1 MKFVRTK
8 YHHPPALEA
17 FMCMLSVLLLLIAY
31 TSHLGYLPLNTD
43 TDEARRAL
51 VTAEMMISGDYLTP
65 TINGQ
70 LYLNKPP
77 LYNWIVSVW
86 FQLFGDYSMFAFR
99 IQVIMAVSLF
109 SGTIYYFTRKYTSPF
124 IAFFSAMAFA
134 TNGRILIY
142 DSLQGLIDTT
152 FAWLVYTGFML
163 VYFFGERKKYTL
175 LFIITYLIT
184 AAGFMMKGLPSLIFQ
199 GITLLT
205 YFTWKKQFKYLFK
218 PAHFISIFLFL
229 IIIGS
234 YYYFYFTKN
243 NLPPETLFGNLF
255 EESAKRTGLE
265 FGIGAVLLHILTF
278 PFETLYHYAPWMIMV
293 VLLFSRIMR
302 ISIKQQPFLQFNLL
316 VFFFNFIV
324 YWTSPQVYA
333 RYLFMFL
340 PLLFVVFFSLYQ
352 SFKRENSGYIRFLN
366 GLFTVMCF
374 VLLLASFALPFS
386 TYTKFVDNYL
396 IRTVILVFSFAV
408 ICFIAIKYRQLK
420 LHSFLLAV
428 IVFRIGFNWFV
439 IEQRGARDLYALH
452 TAEKIA
458 AVSNGKP
465 LYILKDAKV
474 GNFDGMSFHLST
486 RRNEILKYDSII
498 NHQKYFIID
507 TSQIIPGKTE
517 IIFGFTHPKYDSLLF
532 VQFSDTLIN
541 R

>member
-1 MKFVRTK
+1 MKLVSSS

-17 FMCMLSVLLLLIAY
+17 VLCMLSIILLLVAY

-51 VTAEMMISGDYLTP
+51 VSAEMMISGDYLTP

-77 LYNWIVSVW
+77 LYNWIVSGW
-86 FQLFGDYSMFAFR
+86 FQIFGNYSMFAFR
-99 IQVIMAVSLF
+99 IQVITAVALF

-124 IAFFSAMAFA
+124 IAFFTAMAFA

-142 DSLQGLIDTT
+142 DALQGLIDTT
-152 FAWLVYTGFML
+152 FAWFVYAGFML
-163 VYFFGERKKYTL
+163 VYFFGERKRYTL
-175 LFIITYLIT
+175 LFIVTYLIA
-184 AAGFMMKGLPSLIFQ
+184 AAGFMMKGLPSLVFQ

-205 YFTWKKQFKYLFK
+205 YFIWKKQFKHLFK
-218 PAHFISIFLFL
+218 PAHFVAIILFL
-229 IIIGS
+229 LIIGS
-234 YYYFYFTKN
+234 YYYLYFTRN

-255 EESAKRTGLE
+255 EESAKRTGLK
-265 FGIGAVLLHILTF
+265 FGIGAVILHILTF

-293 VLLFSRIMR
+293 VLLFNRNMR
-302 ISIKQQPFLQFNLL
+302 IRIKQNPFLHYNLL

-340 PLLFVVFFSLYQ
+340 PLLFVVFFTLYQ
-352 SFKRENSGYIRFLN
+352 SFKKEDSGYIKFLH
-366 GLFTVMCF
+366 GLFTVVCF

-386 TYTKFVDNYL
+386 TYTKYVNNV
-396 IRTVILVFSFAV
+396 IPRTVILIVIFAAL
-408 ICFIAIKYRQLK
+408 CYIAIRYRQLK

-428 IVFRIGFNWFV
+428 IVFRFGFNWFV
-439 IEQRGARDLYALH
+439 IEQRGSRDFYALH

-458 AVSNGKP
+458 AVSKGKP

-486 RRNEILKYDSII
+486 MRNEVLKYDSII
-498 NHQKYFIID
+498 NHEKYFIID
-507 TSQIIPGKTE
+507 TTQIIPGKTN
-517 IIFGFTHPKYDSLLF
+517 IILGFSHPKYDSLLF
-532 VQFSDTLIN
+532 VQFSDTLIK